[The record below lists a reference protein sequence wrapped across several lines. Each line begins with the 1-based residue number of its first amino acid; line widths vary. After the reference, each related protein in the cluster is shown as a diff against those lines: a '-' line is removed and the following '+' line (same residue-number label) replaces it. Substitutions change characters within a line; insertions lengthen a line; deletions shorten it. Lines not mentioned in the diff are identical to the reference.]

1 MSALP
6 DPLPP
11 GEVASDELS
20 PGEVL
25 AVIKQ
30 AFSRVAPAPVAERE
44 PVCGLPTARPE
55 FVLTDCQFEA
65 RVRGLLMVITVREVL
80 TVSPERTIRLRVS
93 KAWLRNLVAR
103 AQRMGL

>member
-20 PGEVL
+20 PGEAV
-25 AVIKQ
+25 AVIEQ
-30 AFSRVAPAPVAERE
+30 AFSRVAPVGERE